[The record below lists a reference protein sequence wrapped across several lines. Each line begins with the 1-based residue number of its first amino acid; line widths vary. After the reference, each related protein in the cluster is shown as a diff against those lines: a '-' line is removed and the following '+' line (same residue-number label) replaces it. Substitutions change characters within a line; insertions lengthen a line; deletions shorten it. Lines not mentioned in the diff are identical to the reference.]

1 MFTDKRLTEAY
12 EKARVEYIDETS
24 NYVFL
29 SDCHRGDG
37 SLSDEFARNKNI
49 FLYALEYYYKN
60 EFIYVENGDGD
71 ELWEHHEFKHIKNAH
86 PEVFAILKRFY
97 DEKRLIMIYGNHN
110 IYLKSQW
117 YVEQNYFRNYDE
129 YTEFFYDFLPGI
141 RPIEAL
147 VLKDRTTKQEIFVVH
162 GMQGDL
168 PNDQLWY
175 PTMLSL
181 KYFWRFLHA
190 FGVKSPTSPVK
201 NMNKR
206 HKIEKNYVKWIQKH
220 EKMLICGHTHR
231 FKYPKTKDLPYFNSG
246 CCIYPTSI
254 TAIEITGG
262 QIQLVRWKTR
272 VNEDGLLQIKREVMR
287 GPDPIG
293 KFDIRASVKNEP
305 VTE

>member
-49 FLYALEYYYKN
+49 FLHAMEYYYKN

-86 PEVFAILKRFY
+86 PEVFAVLKRFY

-147 VLKDRTTKQEIFVVH
+147 VLKHRKTKQEIFVVH

-206 HKIEKNYVKWIQKH
+206 HKIEKNRKKLREMDQEARKNADMWTYAP
-220 EKMLICGHTHR
+220 L
-231 FKYPKTKDLPYFNSG
+231 
-246 CCIYPTSI
+246 
-254 TAIEITGG
+254 
-262 QIQLVRWKTR
+262 QIPENKRPALLQF
-272 VNEDGLLQIKREVMR
+272 GLLHLSGKHHRNRNYWWPDSVGQMENACERRRLAPDQTGSHAWARSDRE
-287 GPDPIG
+287 I
-293 KFDIRASVKNEP
+293 
-305 VTE
+305 